1 MYEAFALYDCRS
13 IVPEI
18 CVETPIIDY
27 GRCFI
32 RYPYEKMVVLKNE
45 TDLPA
50 KYELLPQ
57 VGWFFNL

>member
-1 MYEAFALYDCRS
+1 M
-13 IVPEI
+13 PEI
-18 CVETPIIDY
+18 TVETPIIDY

-32 RYPYEKMVVLKNE
+32 RYPYEKMVVLRNE

-57 VGWFFNL
+57 VSRFTFVPFCFHN

>member
-1 MYEAFALYDCRS
+1 MPG
-13 IVPEI
+13 IV
-18 CVETPIIDY
+18 VETPIIDY

-57 VGWFFNL
+57 VRT